1 MSDIRIVLA
10 EPDEGTQRA
19 LLASIEKQ
27 NYLVVASTRLREETI
42 TVARQLR
49 PDIVLLSTTLTDGA
63 SLDVA
68 TVLCAEELAPVILL
82 AHDCTR
88 ELVQQARAAGVISLL
103 VKPIKDG
110 ELMPVLEV
118 TRVRWQERNA
128 RKKELAQLHDKIET
142 RKVIERAKG
151 YLMDSQGLQEA
162 EAFRKIQRLAMN
174 SRRTMRE
181 VAQAI
186 LLAQQIQP

>member
-10 EPDEGTQRA
+10 EPEEGTRRA
-19 LLASIEKQ
+19 LLASLEKQ
-27 NYLVVASTRLREETI
+27 GYLVIANTHRYEDTLTA
-42 TVARQLR
+42 TRQLR
-49 PDIVLLSTTLTDGA
+49 PDVVLLSSMLADAPGVT
-63 SLDVA
+63 VA
-68 TVLCAEELAPVILL
+68 ATIHTEDLAPVILL
-82 AHDCTR
+82 AHECTR
-88 ELVQQARAAGVISLL
+88 ELVQHARTAGVISLL

-118 TRVRWQERNA
+118 TRVRWQERSA